1 MRDITFPTNAI
12 TPMKLT
18 TTPKGSD
25 MIKESAVETIGV
37 QVVYVR
43 SVLPPVL
50 CNPWLAGKHLDSS
63 KCRYDVYL
71 RVPSGINE

>member
-1 MRDITFPTNAI
+1 MRDITFLTNAI
-12 TPMKLT
+12 TPMKLAA
-18 TTPKGSD
+18 TPKGSD

-50 CNPWLAGKHLDSS
+50 CNPWLADSS